1 MKLKFLSLIILNYA
15 LTNTSYGQA
24 PEIGQDASRIKEMVE
39 YRVKSYYNA
48 QGPHTVEMT
57 YDTKYN
63 NGKIEDVI
71 CCEKNQYMLDF
82 KITVSFCK
90 HYIME
95 GEKLAYTIS
104 QYDAISIEKLNEL
117 FDSFYGK
124 TKIDKYYFVDN
135 FEHYQT
141 LFLSTNGLASVEWGK
156 TETLK
161 LPKELKDKIEQK
173 RLEQKQKDIA
183 NSKVKESKDEIVN
196 KTYEVEANKQQE
208 FISLFSKQL
217 LSYFEKEVVPTDDK
231 SFEYGEYKNGYYF
244 NGVYNIY
251 IGQEKEGF
259 RDNSKFYPFLIFEDI
274 SGTQLPM
281 MSSYIN
287 SHKVA
292 PIKSSISDTRFYTL
306 KNITGIGSSVNDN
319 IPSHYVESYKVSYFT
334 VYEQMPI
341 FIAKGILKIKVKN
354 EIISFPDNENLQNDV
369 KELIQKEIKNLKLE
383 NGKYKIKYFVHN
395 VCNVQQSNKIE
406 ILK

>member
-1 MKLKFLSLIILNYA
+1 MKLKFISLVFINFA
-15 LTNTSYGQA
+15 LIAISYGQA
-24 PEIGQDASRIKEMVE
+24 PEIGQDASLIKEMVE

-48 QGPHTVEMT
+48 QGPHTVKTT

-71 CCEKNQYMLDF
+71 YCEKNRYMTDF
-82 KITVSFCK
+82 KITVSYCE

-95 GEKLAYTIS
+95 SEKLTYIIK
-104 QYDAISIEKLNEL
+104 QYDEISIEKLTEL
-117 FDSFYGK
+117 FNTVYGNS
-124 TKIDKYYFVDN
+124 KIDKYYFVDN

-141 LFLSTNGLASVEWGK
+141 LYLSTNGLASVEWGK
-156 TETLK
+156 TETLE
-161 LPKELKDKIEQK
+161 LPKDLKDKIEQK
-173 RLEQKQKDIA
+173 KLEQKQKNIA
-183 NSKVKESKDEIVN
+183 NAKANESKDEIVN
-196 KTYEVEANKQQE
+196 KTYEVEANKLQD
-208 FISLFSKQL
+208 FITVFSKQL
-217 LSYFEKEVVPTDDK
+217 LNYFEKEVVPTDDK

-251 IGQEKEGF
+251 AGQEKEGF

-292 PIKSSISDTRFYTL
+292 PIKTSISDTRFYTL
-306 KNITGIGSSVNDN
+306 KNITGIGTSINDN

-334 VYEQMPI
+334 VFNQMPV

-354 EIISFPDNENLQNDV
+354 EIVSFPDNESLQNDV

-383 NGKYKIKYFVHN
+383 NGKYKIKYYVHN
-395 VCNVQQSNKIE
+395 VCNVQQPNKID